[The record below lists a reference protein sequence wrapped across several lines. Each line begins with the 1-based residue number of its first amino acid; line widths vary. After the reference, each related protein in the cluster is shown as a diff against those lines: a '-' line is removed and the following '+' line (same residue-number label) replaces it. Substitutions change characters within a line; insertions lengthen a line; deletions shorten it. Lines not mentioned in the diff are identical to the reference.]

1 MEISKTETTLNCEAL
16 ILGSGAGGSVI
27 AETLTKS
34 GLDVLMIEEG
44 PHINPEKS
52 PMTATESFSHQW
64 RSGGLNAAIGN
75 PIISYAEGRCVGG
88 GTEINSAIMQ
98 KLPEPLIEQWAIK
111 YQIDQF
117 GVNEINAY
125 FNKAL
130 NRVNASYTPQPHGKP
145 SEILKSGGE
154 KLGWKVKEL
163 KRAQKGSIDIN
174 PFASGLSKF
183 GKQSMSVS
191 LIPESIERGMRL
203 ISDCR
208 VVKLYKKGSRITG
221 VKATVDSLKGR
232 RKIRIHAKYIFL
244 CCGAIYSPTLL
255 RSSGLSKNAGN
266 SLQMHP
272 TLKVIA
278 KFPDPIDASKSH
290 VPLFAITE
298 FMPDIRI
305 GGSNFTPGILGMSVA
320 EDWENR
326 KELMRSHKYCGI
338 YYTMVRGTGKGK
350 IRVMPFSLEPLVSY
364 ELSKTDWKNM
374 ALGTKYLAEVMFAAG
389 AEQVFPSIEA
399 HQGWSKIEE
408 VNEETK
414 NHNFPKTKT
423 YLSTVHLFGSCPL
436 GENRNLSNPLCV
448 TDSFGKLHGYE
459 NIFVADASII
469 PEAPGVNPQITVMGL
484 AYRVADAFLSSY

>member
-1 MEISKTETTLNCEAL
+1 MAISKTETTLNCEAL
-16 ILGSGAGGSVI
+16 ILGSGPGGSVI
-27 AETLTKS
+27 AESLTKS

-154 KLGWKVKEL
+154 KLGWKVEEL

-174 PFASGLSKF
+174 PFASGLSKS

-221 VKATVDSLKGR
+221 VKATVESLKGR

-244 CCGAIYSPTLL
+244 CCGAIYSPALL
-255 RSSGLSKNAGN
+255 QSSGLSNNAGN

-278 KFPDPIDASKSH
+278 KFPDRIDASKSH
-290 VPLFAITE
+290 VPLFAVTE
-298 FMPDIRI
+298 FMPNIRI
-305 GGSNFTPGILGMSVA
+305 GGSIFTPGIFGMSVA
-320 EDWENR
+320 ENWEVR
-326 KELMRSHKYCGI
+326 KELMRKHKYCGI
-338 YYTMVRGTGKGK
+338 YYAMIRGTGNGR
-350 IRVMPFSLEPLVSY
+350 IRAMPFSPNPFVSY
-364 ELSKTDWKNM
+364 ELSQGDWKNM
-374 ALGTKYLAEVMFAAG
+374 ALCTKYLAEVMFAAG
-389 AEQVFPSIEA
+389 AEQVFPSIET
-399 HQGWSKIEE
+399 HQGWSKI
-408 VNEETK
+408 
-414 NHNFPKTKT
+414 
-423 YLSTVHLFGSCPL
+423 
-436 GENRNLSNPLCV
+436 
-448 TDSFGKLHGYE
+448 
-459 NIFVADASII
+459 
-469 PEAPGVNPQITVMGL
+469 
-484 AYRVADAFLSSY
+484 

>member
-1 MEISKTETTLNCEAL
+1 MGISNTKKTINCEAL
-16 ILGSGAGGSVI
+16 IIGSGAGGSVI

-44 PHINPEKS
+44 PHIVPGKS
-52 PMTATESFSHQW
+52 PMTATESFGHQW
-64 RSGGLNAAIGN
+64 RSGGLNVALGD

-98 KLPEPLIEQWAIK
+98 KPPESLIKQWAIK

-125 FNKAL
+125 INRAL
-130 NRVNASYTPQPHGKP
+130 DRVNASYTPQPHGMP

-163 KRAQKGSIDIN
+163 QRAQKGSIDIN
-174 PFASGLSKF
+174 PFASGLSEF

-208 VVKLYKKGSRITG
+208 ALKLYKKGSKITE
-221 VKATVDSLKGR
+221 VKAIVNSLKGK
-232 RKIRIHAKYIFL
+232 RKILIRAKYIFL
-244 CCGAIYSPTLL
+244 CCGAIYSPSLL
-255 RSSGLSKNAGN
+255 QSSGLSNNAGN

-278 KFPDPIDASKSH
+278 KFPDRIDASKSH
-290 VPLFAITE
+290 VPLFAVTE

-305 GGSNFTPGILGMSVA
+305 GGSIFTPGIFGMSVA
-320 EDWENR
+320 ENWEVR
-326 KELMRSHKYCGI
+326 KELMRKYKYCGI
-338 YYTMVRGTGKGK
+338 YYAMIRGTGKGR
-350 IRVMPFSLEPLVSY
+350 IRVMPFSPNPFVSY
-364 ELSKTDWKNM
+364 ELSQGDWKNM
-374 ALGTKYLAEVMFAAG
+374 ALCTKYLAEIMFAAG
-389 AEQVFPSIEA
+389 AEQVFPSIES
-399 HQGWSKIEE
+399 HQSWRNMDE

-414 NHNFPKTKT
+414 NHNFPKTKI
-423 YLSTVHLFGSCPL
+423 YLSTIHLFSSCPL

-448 TDSFGKLHGYE
+448 TDSFGKLHDYE

-469 PEAPGVNPQITVMGL
+469 PEAPGVNPQATVMGL